1 MKGRSCAVEASRL
14 DCVTVKGVN
23 VTVRF
28 LRILG
33 GTGLNSAVYFRQ
45 CSTFAVISPTKG
57 DI

>member
-1 MKGRSCAVEASRL
+1 MKGRKRAVGASML
-14 DCVTVKGVN
+14 DSVTRKGIN